1 MMLLKESQTVE
12 FKQIWKDEYLKTICA
27 FSNSDGG
34 DFYIGICDDGS
45 TCEVEDIER
54 LVEML
59 PNKINNRLGVLV
71 DLVTETMDGIEIIHL
86 KINKTFAP
94 VSFNGKFYK
103 RSGSNTIELNGS
115 NLTNFLLKKYGKTWD
130 DIAVEEFTLDEI
142 DLETIKK
149 FKILAKD
156 RIPNIDKENDLKELL
171 KKLNLYDGEYL
182 KRQQFYFLQ
191 KIPKNIIFNHTRK

>member
-115 NLTNFLLKKYGKTWD
+115 NLT
-130 DIAVEEFTLDEI
+130 
-142 DLETIKK
+142 
-149 FKILAKD
+149 
-156 RIPNIDKENDLKELL
+156 
-171 KKLNLYDGEYL
+171 
-182 KRQQFYFLQ
+182 
-191 KIPKNIIFNHTRK
+191 